1 MKDLS
6 VVVPLYNE
14 EKIFPELLNRL
25 FSSLSGLNF
34 EIILIDDGSTDK
46 TYELISEYASKDKR
60 IKGIVFSRNF
70 GHQAAVSAGLDIA
83 IGELILIIDG
93 DLQDPPELIPEMIKK
108 INTGY
113 DVVYAVRKSR
123 KENFCKRF
131 AYSFFYKIM
140 GKISKDIELPKDS
153 GDFSLIRKNVAAAMK
168 ELGERNR
175 YVRGIRAWV
184 GFKQVAFPYERDK
197 RFAGKTKYTLRKLF
211 GLAYNGIFSFSYF
224 PINFISFLG
233 AFSFTLSVIGIFL
246 VLYFRLF
253 TDRNIPGF
261 ASLSIISLFLGGVQ
275 LLSVGVLGEY
285 IKRIYDETKARP
297 NYIIKKIINNDK

>member
-6 VVVPLYNE
+6 VIVPLYNE
-14 EKIFPELLNRL
+14 EKVFKTLLDRL
-25 FSSLSGLNF
+25 LAAISNINF
-34 EIILIDDGSTDK
+34 EVILIDDGSTDG
-46 TYELISEYASKDKR
+46 TYNLILEASEKDKR
-60 IKGIVFSRNF
+60 IKGIIFSRNF

-83 IGELILIIDG
+83 DGELVLIIDG

-113 DVVYAVRKSR
+113 DVIYAVRKNR
-123 KENFCKRF
+123 KENFLKRF
-131 AYSFFYKIM
+131 AYSFFYKLM

-153 GDFSLIRKNVAAAMK
+153 GDFSLIRKKVVSAMK

-184 GFKQVAFPYERDK
+184 GFKQIAFPYERDR
-197 RFAGKTKYTLRKLF
+197 RFAGTSKFSFRKLIK
-211 GLAYNGIFSFSYF
+211 LAYDGIFSFSYF

-233 AFSFTLSVIGIFL
+233 GFSFIVSIIGIFL

-261 ASLSIISLFLGGVQ
+261 ASLAIISLFLGGVQ
-275 LLSVGVLGEY
+275 LLSIGVLGEY
-285 IKRIYDETKARP
+285 IKRIYDETKRRP
-297 NYIIKKIINNDK
+297 NYIIKKTINNDK